1 MATWELVPR
10 QGIRTTG
17 VDLVLGMDRA
27 AARAALGGETSA
39 GETSAGLAGP
49 VSHFPGEDDYT
60 DADTWIRL
68 HYDDGTLRAIELLR
82 GDLRLDGIAL
92 HGGAYRPA
100 LEESLAAKGFRFE
113 SAGAYGEGRECAS
126 LGVNIATHEDAGGDG
141 DGVEWV
147 IVSSD
152 IE

>member
-10 QGIRTTG
+10 HGIRTNS

-27 AARAALGGETSA
+27 AARAALDG
-39 GETSAGLAGP
+39 AGLAGP
-49 VSHFPGEDDYT
+49 ESHFPDEDDYT

-68 HYDDGTLRAIELLR
+68 HHDNGQLQAIEILR
-82 GDLRLDGIAL
+82 GDLRLDGVAL
-92 HGGAYRPA
+92 HDGASGPA
-100 LEESLAAKGFRFE
+100 LEESLVAKGFRFE
-113 SAGAYGEGRECAS
+113 SAAAYGDGRECTS

-147 IVSSD
+147 IVSRD
-152 IE
+152 I

>member
-10 QGIRTTG
+10 QGIRTIG

-27 AARAALGGETSA
+27 SARAALGGETG
-39 GETSAGLAGP
+39 GETGAGLAGP

-68 HYDDGTLRAIELLR
+68 HYDDGTLHAIELLR

-92 HGGAYRPA
+92 LGGAYWPA
-100 LEESLAAKGFRFE
+100 LEEALAAKGFRFE
-113 SAGAYGEGRECAS
+113 SAAAYGEGRECAS

>member
-1 MATWELVPR
+1 MRMATWELVPR

-27 AARAALGGETSA
+27 AACAALS
-39 GETSAGLAGP
+39 SAGLARHESP
-49 VSHFPGEDDYT
+49 FPDEDNYT
-60 DADTWIRL
+60 DTDTWIRL
-68 HYDDGTLRAIELLR
+68 HHDSGQLQAVEVIR

-92 HGGAYRPA
+92 HDGASWPA
-100 LEESLAAKGFRFE
+100 LEESLAARGFRFE
-113 SAGAYGEGRECAS
+113 SASAYGDGRECAS

>member
-10 QGIRTTG
+10 QGIRTIG

-27 AARAALGGETSA
+27 AARAALGGETG
-39 GETSAGLAGP
+39 GETGAGLAGP
-49 VSHFPGEDDYT
+49 VSHFPAEDDYT

-68 HYDDGTLRAIELLR
+68 HYDDGTLHAIELLR

-92 HGGAYRPA
+92 LGGAYRPA
-100 LEESLAAKGFRFE
+100 LEEALAAKGFRFE
-113 SAGAYGEGRECAS
+113 SAAAYGEGRECAS